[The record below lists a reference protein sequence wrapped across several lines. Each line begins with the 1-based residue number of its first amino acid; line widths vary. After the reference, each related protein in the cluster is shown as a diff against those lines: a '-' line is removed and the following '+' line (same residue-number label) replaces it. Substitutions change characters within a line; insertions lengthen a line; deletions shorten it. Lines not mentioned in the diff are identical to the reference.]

1 MVLRPN
7 RRAAACSLALDYTT
21 PLDQKLPA
29 LLVIEFANPRIL
41 ALFRYCKACDPHLK
55 SFCLGGVSSCRK

>member
-7 RRAAACSLALDYTT
+7 KGAASCSLALDYTT

-41 ALFRYCKACDPHLK
+41 ALFRCFATFEIQSRMSQDTKL
-55 SFCLGGVSSCRK
+55 